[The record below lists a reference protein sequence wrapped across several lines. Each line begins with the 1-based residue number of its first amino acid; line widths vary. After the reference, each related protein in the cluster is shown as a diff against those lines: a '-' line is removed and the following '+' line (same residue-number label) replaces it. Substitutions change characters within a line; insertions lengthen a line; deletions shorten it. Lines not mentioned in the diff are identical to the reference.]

1 MIPQRASEPSRGI
14 ALVTGAAGAI
24 GSAICR
30 ELIGDGYHVIACD
43 ERAGALREQ
52 CAALGDN
59 CQELIFD
66 LSDSRA
72 CAEAIKSVA
81 AGHHR
86 LDVLVNNA
94 GTWFVEPFEASSD
107 EHWRKVFEV
116 NVLAPVRLSRLALSL
131 LRKSQRP
138 RIVMIGSK
146 NGVRGEPML
155 ASYNVSKAALSALV
169 RSMASELGAHGILVN
184 CVAPGVIDTP
194 SNMEVL
200 SSDELSAAYRRRIPL
215 GRLGTAQEVASM
227 VAFLCSER
235 CSFATG
241 STFLTDGGQL
251 AGEPA

>member
-1 MIPQRASEPSRGI
+1 
-14 ALVTGAAGAI
+14 
-24 GSAICR
+24 
-30 ELIGDGYHVIACD
+30 
-43 ERAGALREQ
+43 
-52 CAALGDN
+52 
-59 CQELIFD
+59 
-66 LSDSRA
+66 
-72 CAEAIKSVA
+72 
-81 AGHHR
+81 
-86 LDVLVNNA
+86 
-94 GTWFVEPFEASSD
+94 
-107 EHWRKVFEV
+107 
-116 NVLAPVRLSRLALSL
+116 
-131 LRKSQRP
+131 
-138 RIVMIGSK
+138 MIGSK

-200 SSDELSAAYRRRIPL
+200 SSDELSVAYRRRIPL